1 MFTTLAWEN
10 SSKVTWW
17 KRKDDPGG
25 AAGSKGWVTRAHS
38 WGFLNEGPEPPL
50 SMPHWDIWS
59 GTGSWAGWQLKTSLA
74 QISAQPAA
82 GTQSVPSFSLAK
94 LFVFSLPYGKHL
106 SNSRVQLWRGRS
118 TYNRTHQPLPGEG
131 SPAGF
136 VYKSLSTSAA
146 VCAQGEWVGV
156 CRGCGLLL
164 TGMCCYLHSFGQDW
178 LTTHDEP
185 GASRSFQENSRTRFT
200 PTSWLTFSKKKRY
213 NI

>member
-1 MFTTLAWEN
+1 MTLAWEN

-200 PTSWLTFSKKKRY
+200 PTSRLTFSKKKRY